1 MIPVNQHHL
10 GSAPRNSRASHGTP
24 PRLPAL
30 RRASIRGFPRAGEA
44 RLGESPKPEQVGSLT
59 SSHHPKNAPFTT
71 RLVPQNHRDLMWR
84 VQPAPTERRVH
95 GHICARSLHRF
106 KSILILDLLPAGA
119 LLASW
124 IDAKIDTRKQSHGSG
139 NWPGLRTFRFLAES
153 SCPRNSKTLG
163 SPSCWS
169 PRKTSGTLLI
179 DQTPNLFWGFTIQ
192 MEGGASASA
201 YLHDLSLIQCS
212 CRHQPHG
219 PHWPQALSNS
229 MGPGP
234 FSESQGCPSP
244 DAPWGAYGSTFRRR
258 PEGDRRARIEH
269 QPGQFDPCKAMV
281 PKSVASMASKRFHL
295 SAGWPRKLPC

>member
-1 MIPVNQHHL
+1 MIRWTILDPFLCLGDNQSLKLQLPGVCAHLLSILWSSTRLLELLLGMIPVNQHHL

-192 MEGGASASA
+192 MEGG
-201 YLHDLSLIQCS
+201 LLL
-212 CRHQPHG
+212 QPTYTI
-219 PHWPQALSNS
+219 
-229 MGPGP
+229 
-234 FSESQGCPSP
+234 CP
-244 DAPWGAYGSTFRRR
+244 
-258 PEGDRRARIEH
+258 
-269 QPGQFDPCKAMV
+269 
-281 PKSVASMASKRFHL
+281 
-295 SAGWPRKLPC
+295 